1 MMSYQSESHLKYIES
16 LGDIPL
22 TGPDLWEGDTEAK
35 LDAAETAETK
45 IEGDVNDGR
54 ELGSPGALHAKAANA
69 YASYL
74 LFIGPEHPEDALSG
88 QMYGGAGDDTME
100 FAREVHDVY
109 RSLRSSIESSDA
121 DESSDDT
128 TFTLSG

>member
-1 MMSYQSESHLKYIES
+1 VSYDAESDLKYIDA

-22 TGPDLWEGDTEAK
+22 TGPDLWEGDSDAK
-35 LDAAETAETK
+35 LDAAETAESK
-45 IEGDVNDGR
+45 LEADVNDGVVI
-54 ELGSPGALHAKAANA
+54 GDATTLHAKAANA

-100 FAREVHDVY
+100 FATEVHDVY
-109 RSLRSSIESSDA
+109 RSLRSSIEGSDA
-121 DESSDDT
+121 DSSQDT
-128 TFTLSG
+128 TEFVL